1 MMVMVI
7 LLLIVEMLY
16 HHIIMLCWFTIT
28 VQLITRTLMF
38 GQVPPAR
45 RPRKRCRSPRSNDG
59 PSLKKRLLDIINIL
73 QVWNRTDN
81 TASNNFLISSA
92 NEGRQVSSQHRARP
106 SNVALLTDSISAAAA
121 VALEAI
127 RSRTAVYSDND
138 PREAASQYVKCFL
151 QCLFVTLCAGTR
163 GLGNR
168 SPV

>member
-1 MMVMVI
+1 
-7 LLLIVEMLY
+7 
-16 HHIIMLCWFTIT
+16 
-28 VQLITRTLMF
+28 MF
-38 GQVPPAR
+38 GQISPAR
-45 RPRKRCRSPRSNDG
+45 RPRQRRRSARSNDG
-59 PSLKKRLLDIINIL
+59 ASLDKRLLHIINMF

-92 NEGRQVSSQHRARP
+92 NEGGQVPPHLCSRP
-106 SNVALLTDSISAAAA
+106 SNFALLTDSISAAAA

-151 QCLFVTLCAGTR
+151 QCLFVTLCAGTP

-168 SPV
+168 SPA